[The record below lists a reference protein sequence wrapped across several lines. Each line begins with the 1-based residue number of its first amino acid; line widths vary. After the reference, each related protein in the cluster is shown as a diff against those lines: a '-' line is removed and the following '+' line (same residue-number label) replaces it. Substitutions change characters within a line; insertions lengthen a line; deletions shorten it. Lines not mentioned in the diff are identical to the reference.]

1 MTTPY
6 SFDEF
11 FATNKEETVSPF
23 LTPDSRK
30 WGKYLSV
37 RTAIFAGFLLA
48 CAFALS
54 FYSTP
59 ASLALLTAVYF
70 LAGTPALINSLH
82 DLSNFEINIDVL
94 MTLAAFLSVIIGSE
108 MEGALLLVLFELSA
122 AMEGMVEQK
131 TRSSVLNLHK
141 LSPRVACVIG
151 ENGIIY
157 AKALAEIP
165 IGAHVLVK
173 AGEIIPLDGQVID
186 GRSYV
191 NLVHLT
197 GESQPMGKTI
207 GDEVPAGAGNLDGTL
222 TISVTRTSGDSTV
235 SRIIK
240 LITQAQDAKPKIEQF
255 LDRFG
260 KYYASTIILLALAFA
275 IALPV
280 FWGLPY
286 LGPEGGIYRALAF
299 LIAASPC
306 ALVLATPTA
315 YLSALSSCARRGI
328 LPKGGIMLDAV
339 ATCTTV
345 ALDKTG
351 TLTTG
356 KLTCIG
362 IEQLSGPPLE
372 QNLAIAI
379 AASLERHAVHPIA
392 EALTAF
398 AETRK
403 IQILPVEN
411 FRSIAGYGLEGIVS
425 SYPATIG
432 QREFIQE
439 KSQAS
444 LPPADQMATYL
455 YVKGSLF
462 VFHFTDTLR
471 TDAKKVI
478 SQLKKD
484 NLRVVMLTGDHA
496 SSAKDVAL
504 ELGIDEVFADL
515 RPEDKLAK
523 VTELAVQAPLM
534 MVGDGI
540 NDAPALARATVGIS
554 MGKIGSATA
563 IDASDII
570 FIHDDISLLSWLYKK
585 AHQTRRV
592 LRENI
597 ALALGVILFV
607 TTPALL
613 GLVPLWVAVI
623 LHEGGTVL
631 VGLNSL
637 RLLKK

>member
-1 MTTPY
+1 
-6 SFDEF
+6 
-11 FATNKEETVSPF
+11 
-23 LTPDSRK
+23 
-30 WGKYLSV
+30 
-37 RTAIFAGFLLA
+37 
-48 CAFALS
+48 
-54 FYSTP
+54 
-59 ASLALLTAVYF
+59 
-70 LAGTPALINSLH
+70 
-82 DLSNFEINIDVL
+82 
-94 MTLAAFLSVIIGSE
+94 
-108 MEGALLLVLFELSA
+108 
-122 AMEGMVEQK
+122 
-131 TRSSVLNLHK
+131 
-141 LSPRVACVIG
+141 
-151 ENGIIY
+151 
-157 AKALAEIP
+157 
-165 IGAHVLVK
+165 
-173 AGEIIPLDGQVID
+173 
-186 GRSYV
+186 
-191 NLVHLT
+191 
-197 GESQPMGKTI
+197 
-207 GDEVPAGAGNLDGTL
+207 
-222 TISVTRTSGDSTV
+222 
-235 SRIIK
+235 
-240 LITQAQDAKPKIEQF
+240 
-255 LDRFG
+255 
-260 KYYASTIILLALAFA
+260 
-275 IALPV
+275 
-280 FWGLPY
+280 
-286 LGPEGGIYRALAF
+286 
-299 LIAASPC
+299 
-306 ALVLATPTA
+306 
-315 YLSALSSCARRGI
+315 
-328 LPKGGIMLDAV
+328 MLDAV

-356 KLTCIG
+356 QLTCTG
-362 IEQLSGPPLE
+362 IEQLSGPLFD

-398 AETRK
+398 AK
-403 IQILPVEN
+403 KQNIHILPVEN
-411 FRSIAGYGLEGIVS
+411 FRSIAGYGLEGTVAS
-425 SYPATIG
+425 HPAIIG
-432 QREFIQE
+432 QRAFIQE
-439 KSQAS
+439 KSQVT

-478 SQLKKD
+478 GQLKKN

-496 SSAKDVAL
+496 SSAKDVAS

-523 VTELAVQAPLM
+523 VTQLALQAPLV

-563 IDASDII
+563 VDASDII

-585 AHQTRRV
+585 AHQTRRI

-597 ALALGVILFV
+597 ALALGVILFA

-613 GLVPLWVAVI
+613 GLIPLWVAVI